1 MRRLALAVLLVS
13 SGAAARTV
21 TKRGDIGPDLQVL
34 VVRGEL
40 NGTIARFRVSYAVM
54 IDEAGYGS
62 TIDNLE
68 LPGTAL
74 VTAAT
79 VRRDGTARRLD
90 LVRALDA
97 STKWGELVAEED
109 EAG

>member
-13 SGAAARTV
+13 SGAAGRT
-21 TKRGDIGPDLQVL
+21 PELQVL
-34 VVRGEL
+34 AVRGEL
-40 NGTIARFRVSYAVM
+40 NGTVATFRVSYAVM
-54 IDEAGYGS
+54 IEEAGYGS
-62 TIDNLE
+62 TIEKLE

-79 VRRDGTARRLD
+79 VRRDGTTRRLD
-90 LVRALDA
+90 LISALDA
-97 STKWGELVAEED
+97 ATKWGELAAEEG